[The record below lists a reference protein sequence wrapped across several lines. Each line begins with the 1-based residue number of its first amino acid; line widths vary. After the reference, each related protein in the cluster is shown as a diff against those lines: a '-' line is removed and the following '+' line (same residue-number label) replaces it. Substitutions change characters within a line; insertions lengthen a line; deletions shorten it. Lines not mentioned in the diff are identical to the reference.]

1 MLNLEQAPSV
11 KAQHAKAVHQ
21 RMQQAMLRLEPVTL
35 CSACG
40 TMAPCHRETCLTI
53 LLSLK
58 EEDSRV
64 VAFPVPASLP
74 VAFGDGTA
82 GLTQAPQA

>member
-40 TMAPCHRETCLTI
+40 TMAPCHRETCINKRCDGYYSGARHLTHGY
-53 LLSLK
+53 
-58 EEDSRV
+58 RN
-64 VAFPVPASLP
+64 
-74 VAFGDGTA
+74 GHG
-82 GLTQAPQA
+82 